1 MEENTQEKSL
11 IKKESF
17 FGKVKN
23 FFKNL
28 FKKKDKNVS
37 ENVVTENN
45 NSEKENSNFKE
56 NIKVAEV
63 EDPEEI
69 KLIELQ
75 KRYRRGEIAESDLTE
90 EQIEALSELY
100 DKQIN
105 ALRRI
110 IEEKEKQIAES
121 QKQKIEKK
129 NA

>member
-11 IKKESF
+11 IKKDGF

-28 FKKKDKNVS
+28 FKKKDKNVVK
-37 ENVVTENN
+37 ND
-45 NSEKENSNFKE
+45 NSKKENSNFKE
-56 NIKVAEV
+56 NIKVV
-63 EDPEEI
+63 ELEDSEEI

-75 KRYRRGEIAESDLTE
+75 KRYRRGEIAENDLTE

-100 DKQIN
+100 NKQIE

>member
-11 IKKESF
+11 IKKEGF

-28 FKKKDKNVS
+28 FKRKDKNNKNESVDNNS
-37 ENVVTENN
+37 VNENN
-45 NSEKENSNFKE
+45 NFKA
-56 NIKVAEV
+56 NIKVAEA
-63 EDPEEI
+63 EDAEEV
-69 KLIELQ
+69 KLIDLQ

-90 EQIEALSELY
+90 EQVEALGELY
-100 DKQIN
+100 DKQID
-105 ALRRI
+105 ALRKI

-121 QKQKIEKK
+121 QKQRIEKK

>member
-11 IKKESF
+11 IKKEGF

-28 FKKKDKNVS
+28 FKRKDKNSIGNSV
-37 ENVVTENN
+37 NARN
-45 NSEKENSNFKE
+45 NSIKEESNFKE
-56 NIKVAEV
+56 NIKVFEAEDV
-63 EDPEEI
+63 EEF

-100 DKQIN
+100 DKQID
-105 ALRRI
+105 ALRKI

-121 QKQKIEKK
+121 QIQKVEKK
-129 NA
+129 NV

>member
-11 IKKESF
+11 IKKEGF

-23 FFKNL
+23 FFKNF
-28 FKKKDKNVS
+28 FKRKDKNNKNESVDNNS
-37 ENVVTENN
+37 VNENN
-45 NSEKENSNFKE
+45 NFKA
-56 NIKVAEV
+56 NIKVAEA
-63 EDPEEI
+63 EDAEEV

-90 EQIEALSELY
+90 EQVEALGELY
-100 DKQIN
+100 DKQID
-105 ALRRI
+105 ALRKI

-121 QKQKIEKK
+121 QKQRIEKK

>member
-11 IKKESF
+11 IKKEGF

-28 FKKKDKNVS
+28 FKRKDKNNKNESV
-37 ENVVTENN
+37 NN
-45 NSEKENSNFKE
+45 NSVKENNDFKD
-56 NIKVAEV
+56 NIKVAEA
-63 EDPEEI
+63 DAEEV

-75 KRYRRGEIAESDLTE
+75 KRYRRGEIAESELTE
-90 EQIEALSELY
+90 EQVEALSELY
-100 DKQIN
+100 DKQID
-105 ALRRI
+105 ALRKI

-121 QKQKIEKK
+121 QKQRIEKK